1 MSSLPSATRRRGLVV
16 AALTAVVSGVSVF
29 LNGYGVR
36 AWSDATAYTT
46 VKNLAAALVIGAAA
60 FPMLRS
66 ARLPSRSTWGR
77 LALIGVF
84 GGGIPFILFF
94 QGLAITDP
102 ARAGFIHKSL
112 VIWVAI
118 LAAPLLAERLNKYH
132 YAAVGL
138 LFAGQATLG
147 PIAGFAWG
155 RGEWMILAAT
165 LMWAGEVILIKRL
178 LPEVNPTIAG
188 AARLGVGAVVLACW
202 TLATGGL
209 GAVATAGPM
218 AWAWVAVTGGTLAL
232 FVVGWY
238 TALALAPAIDVTAI
252 LVPGAVLTA
261 VLTTGF
267 RGAAAPSPIGIAV
280 IAAGLVALIVAG
292 RRTISE

>member
-1 MSSLPSATRRRGLVV
+1 MTSLRSDTRRRGLTV
-16 AALTAVVSGVSVF
+16 AALTAVVSGVAVF

-36 AWSDATAYTT
+36 AWSDPAAYTT
-46 VKNLAAALVIGAAA
+46 IKNLAAALLIGAAA

-102 ARAGFIHKSL
+102 TRAAFIHKTL
-112 VIWVAI
+112 VVWVAV
-118 LAAPLLAERLNKYH
+118 LAVPLLAERLNRYH

-138 LFAGQATLG
+138 LFAGQALLG
-147 PIAGFAWG
+147 PIAGVGWG

-165 LMWAGEVILIKRL
+165 LMWAGEVMLVKRL
-178 LPEVNPTIAG
+178 LPEVDPTVAG
-188 AARLGVGAVVLACW
+188 FARLAIGSVVLAGW
-202 TLATGGL
+202 TLVSGGL
-209 GAVATAGPM
+209 GAIAAAEPM
-218 AWAWVAVTGGTLAL
+218 AWVWIAVTAGTLAL

-238 TALALAPAIDVTAI
+238 TALALAPATDVTAM
-252 LVPGAVLTA
+252 LVPGAVITA
-261 VLTTGF
+261 LLSAGV
-267 RGAAAPSPIGIAV
+267 RGTAAPSPVAV
-280 IAAGLVALIVAG
+280 VAITAGLLALIAAG
-292 RRTISE
+292 RRATSR